1 MEPSGSSGDGG
12 PATSAALF
20 LPIAIAVDG
29 AGNVYIA
36 DRGSSGLRKVDTA
49 GNINSVPVISSFL
62 SRIASPGGMTV
73 RLSGERLHL
82 GSEWIRHLQTG

>member
-1 MEPSGSSGDGG
+1 MAARQ
-12 PATSAALF
+12 PAPRLF

-36 DRGSSGLRKVDTA
+36 DAGSGLRKVDTS
-49 GNINSVPVISSFL
+49 GIINSVPVISSSL
-62 SRIASPGGMTV
+62 SKIASPGGMTV
-73 RLSGERLHL
+73 GLGGERLHL